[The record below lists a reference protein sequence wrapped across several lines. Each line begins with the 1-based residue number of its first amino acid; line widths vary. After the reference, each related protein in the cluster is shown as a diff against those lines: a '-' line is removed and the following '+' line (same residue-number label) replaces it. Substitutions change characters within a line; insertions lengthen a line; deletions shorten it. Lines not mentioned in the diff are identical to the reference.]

1 MVVVFTFTH
10 PATGEPLVPRDGR
23 SLLSNASSGRFKT
36 SSPSSADETRPS
48 DSDRDVGDVPVG
60 LPSPGEELGTF
71 VAPSVTPR
79 TVLERDDGH
88 LFIDPRGDGTPRRL
102 LVDRPNVSVRGEP
115 VHRPW
120 IRRAPEGWLISDALV
135 DAAGPTPPVG
145 PAQVFEWPVVSA
157 AVPTP
162 VVHAPLSPD
171 HLWRVHAAEPPR
183 RLRLELVPKRG

>member
-1 MVVVFTFTH
+1 MDRH
-10 PATGEPLVPRDGR
+10 DAGCRAGRLPLV
-23 SLLSNASSGRFKT
+23 AQT
-36 SSPSSADETRPS
+36 CI
-48 DSDRDVGDVPVG
+48 
-60 LPSPGEELGTF
+60 
-71 VAPSVTPR
+71 
-79 TVLERDDGH
+79 LERDDGH
-88 LFIDPRGDGTPRRL
+88 PFIDPRGDGTPRRL

-135 DAAGPTPPVG
+135 DAAAPAPPVG
-145 PAQVFEWPVVSA
+145 PAQVFEWPVVGP